1 MAAYTGLNLKG
12 RITELK
18 LDLDSF
24 LKETNGYF
32 HYQIHKLIT
41 IISEI

>member
-1 MAAYTGLNLKG
+1 MAAYKGLDLKG

-18 LDLDSF
+18 LDLDS